1 MSSHA
6 PFEKPDLN
14 FTEQNVQMLFWL
26 GDQIPGGFFIYRAD
40 DSQEI
45 VYVNRAVLN
54 IFGCEDEQQ
63 FRDLTGYTF
72 RGMVHPDDFDAIQ
85 ASIDEQIA
93 DADNNNLD
101 CVEYRIIRRDGEI
114 RWVDDY
120 GHFAHMPGYGNVY
133 YVFIS
138 DATDRRVAEMEKQEL
153 ARQKHLNEV
162 KNAFLFNI
170 SHDIRTPMN
179 AIIGFSELARRHI
192 NDRELLT
199 QYLDKTTAS
208 GKQLLALIDDMLEVN
223 RLESGR
229 ITPGEENADLREQ
242 LETALD
248 MHRLD
253 AESKGITL
261 QTRIDLSDIRVI
273 LDQSLF
279 QRILGNLLSNAVKFT
294 PPGGTVTVT
303 ARQKEAAEPG
313 FARYVFQVAD
323 TGIGISKEF
332 LSRMYDSFEREA
344 TSTKGGTTGTGL
356 GLTIVKNLLHLM
368 GGTIACESEKG
379 KGSVFTVEIPLKL
392 APRGAADSAEEAD
405 EPRAASPCRI
415 LIVEDIAFN
424 RELAEELLKDAGFQV
439 ESVPDGC
446 DAVEA
451 VKRHPAGYYD
461 LVLMDIQMPVM
472 DGYEAT
478 RVIRSLPQGEA
489 SLLPIIAL
497 SANTREE
504 DKRRSLESGM
514 NCHMSKPY
522 DIDNLVNCINEH
534 IPPAGKSGNR

>member
-54 IFGCEDEQQ
+54 IFGCEDERQ
-63 FRDLTGYTF
+63 FRVLTGYTF

-93 DADNNNLD
+93 DEDNNNLD
-101 CVEYRIIRRDGEI
+101 CVEYRIIRRNGEI

-138 DATDRRVAEMEKQEL
+138 DVTDRRVAEMEKQEL

-192 NDRELLT
+192 NDPELLK

-208 GKQLLALIDDMLEVN
+208 GRQLLALIDDMLEVN

-229 ITPGEENADLREQ
+229 IIPGEENADLREQ
-242 LETALD
+242 VKTAMD

-253 AESKGITL
+253 ADSKGITL
-261 QTRIDLSDIRVI
+261 QARIDLSDARVM
-273 LDQSLF
+273 LDQSMF
-279 QRILGNLLSNAVKFT
+279 QRILGNLLSNAIKFT

-303 ARQKEAAEPG
+303 ACQKESSEPG

-332 LSRMYDSFEREA
+332 LSRMYDSFERET

-356 GLTIVKNLLHLM
+356 GLTIVKNLLQLL

-379 KGSVFTVEIPLKL
+379 KGTVFTFEIPLKQ
-392 APRGAADSAEEAD
+392 AQRGAAGSAEETK
-405 EPRAASPCRI
+405 EPRAAARRI

-451 VKRHPAGYYD
+451 IKRRPAGYYD

-497 SANTREE
+497 SANTQEE
-504 DKRRSLESGM
+504 DRRRSLESGM

-522 DIDNLVNCINEH
+522 DLDNLINCINEH
-534 IPPAGKSGNR
+534 ISLAGKPGNR

>member
-1 MSSHA
+1 
-6 PFEKPDLN
+6 
-14 FTEQNVQMLFWL
+14 MLFWL

-40 DSQEI
+40 DAQEI

-93 DADNNNLD
+93 DANNNNLD

-114 RWVDDY
+114 RWLDDY

-138 DATDRRVAEMEKQEL
+138 DVTEKRIAEMEKQEL
-153 ARQKHLNEV
+153 ARQKHLSEV

-192 NDRELLT
+192 NDQELLT
-199 QYLDKTTAS
+199 QYLDKMAAS
-208 GKQLLALIDDMLEVN
+208 SRQLLALIDDMLEVS

-229 ITPGEENADLREQ
+229 ITPGEEDADLREQ
-242 LETALD
+242 IETAVD

-253 AESKGITL
+253 AESRGITL
-261 QTRIDLSDIRVI
+261 QTRIDLSDVRVI
-273 LDQSLF
+273 LDQSMF
-279 QRILGNLLSNAVKFT
+279 QRILGNLLSNAIKFT
-294 PPGGTVTVT
+294 PAGGNVTVT
-303 ARQKEAAEPG
+303 ACQKESPEPG

-332 LSRMYDSFEREA
+332 LSRIYDSFERET

-356 GLTIVKNLLHLM
+356 GLTIVKSLLQLM

-379 KGSVFTVEIPLKL
+379 KGSTFTVEIPLKL
-392 APRGAADSAEEAD
+392 AQRGTADGAEGTN
-405 EPRAASPCRI
+405 EPRAAAAYRI
-415 LIVEDIAFN
+415 LIVEDIEFN

-451 VKRHPAGYYD
+451 VKRQPAGYYD
-461 LVLMDIQMPVM
+461 LVLMDIQMPIM

-478 RVIRSLPQGEA
+478 RAIRSLPQGEA

-504 DKRRSLESGM
+504 DRRRSLESGM
-514 NCHMSKPY
+514 NCHMPKPY
-522 DIDNLVNCINEH
+522 DMVNLINCINEH
-534 IPPAGKSGNR
+534 ISSAGKPGRR